1 MEYVYSSSSLCSS
14 SYDNS
19 SVSLNSDLHL
29 DLVLDL
35 ELYMVDDSFD
45 FTDEFDKADDDI
57 IIGEFSIFRHKHR
70 PRKRQRQMRHGRH
83 LPRNLQP
90 TLQHMPIPLIL
101 IIRTANDATNNCKSF
116 YLFHRCRG
124 ERTLI
129 QPNHRIGS
137 FWNKCLRMYSEAGI
151 SLR

>member
-57 IIGEFSIFRHKHR
+57 IIGESSICRHKHR
-70 PRKRQRQMRHGRH
+70 PRKRKRQMRHGRH

-101 IIRTANDATNNCKSF
+101 IIRQMTQQTTVNLFIFFIDAAENAPSF
-116 YLFHRCRG
+116 
-124 ERTLI
+124 
-129 QPNHRIGS
+129 NHRIGS
-137 FWNKCLRMYSEAGI
+137 F
-151 SLR
+151 